1 MSEKVSSF
9 LACASFVVLFPVYCF
24 YQLLAQLHII
34 VPVLG
39 GYFTIGLVLCF
50 VLSLPVVYK
59 VYSVALLRIPVVLPF
74 SFFIFMVI
82 ARASISVSEGLA
94 LDYAIVSFVNMF
106 AFIAIFLCVL
116 VFYAYSSILSYFIY
130 WFLFFFSASL
140 IALSI
145 GGVFLQAPYFF
156 SGGFFEFNY
165 QLVSLSLLVM
175 MVLALSELNPILRF
189 TLYPLSVVALYL
201 LGARTEFYGLVIFI
215 FFYEFRYMRPL
226 HILAIF
232 IGLLGGVVLLLS
244 IGGDEL
250 LSNRMFAVLA
260 GEDASLKA
268 RMLLQKEALN
278 TISEH
283 PLVGAYGSYAL
294 GQYSHNILS
303 LWVDLGAFG
312 FFLLSS
318 ILIFIGVDLLCSFHD
333 RHKKNL
339 WFETFILLLITIFLL
354 LVAKVYTYFLV
365 PVCLALY
372 TVSRYA
378 GFINNLGF
386 R

>member
-1 MSEKVSSF
+1 
-9 LACASFVVLFPVYCF
+9 L
-24 YQLLAQLHII
+24 
-34 VPVLG
+34 
-39 GYFTIGLVLCF
+39 
-50 VLSLPVVYK
+50 
-59 VYSVALLRIPVVLPF
+59 
-74 SFFIFMVI
+74 
-82 ARASISVSEGLA
+82 
-94 LDYAIVSFVNMF
+94 
-106 AFIAIFLCVL
+106 
-116 VFYAYSSILSYFIY
+116 
-130 WFLFFFSASL
+130 
-140 IALSI
+140 
-145 GGVFLQAPYFF
+145 

-226 HILAIF
+226 HIVAIF

-244 IGGDEL
+244 IGVDEL

-278 TISEH
+278 TISEY

-312 FFLLSS
+312 FFFAVFNFNFYWS
-318 ILIFIGVDLLCSFHD
+318 
-333 RHKKNL
+333 
-339 WFETFILLLITIFLL
+339 
-354 LVAKVYTYFLV
+354 
-365 PVCLALY
+365 
-372 TVSRYA
+372 
-378 GFINNLGF
+378 GFIVLF
-386 R
+386 S